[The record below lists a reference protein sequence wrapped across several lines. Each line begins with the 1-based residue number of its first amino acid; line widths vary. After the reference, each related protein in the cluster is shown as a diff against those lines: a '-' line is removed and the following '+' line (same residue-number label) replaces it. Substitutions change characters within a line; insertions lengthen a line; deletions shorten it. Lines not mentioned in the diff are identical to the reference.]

1 MTSPNQQPLVIAK
14 EKLLLVSF
22 FFFLYTL
29 VYYLGKSIGMANAI
43 KTSAGIVYL
52 PAGARLLA
60 CLVGRGWG
68 ALGVG
73 IATFLV
79 VLPNALP
86 DQDTSFHLAIS
97 TINSLSVLIS
107 VLLMLKTLGIKDDL
121 SNIKFLHLPLIDFVA
136 TFVQTTAYSWFLYSN
151 KVNLGIEGLEAKFLA
166 RWTGNFL
173 GGMVFM
179 ITFFALV
186 NIYKWHVGKED

>member
-1 MTSPNQQPLVIAK
+1 MTSTNQQQLVIAK

-22 FFFLYTL
+22 FFFLYTV

-79 VLPNALP
+79 VLPDTLP
-86 DQDTSFHLAIS
+86 DQDTSFHLAIA

-107 VLLMLKTLGIKDDL
+107 VLLMLKTLGIKNDL
-121 SNIKFLHLPLIDFVA
+121 SNIKFVHLPIIDFVA
-136 TFVQTTAYSWFLYSN
+136 TFVQTTAYSWFLYLN
-151 KVNLGIEGLEAKFLA
+151 KVNISIEDLEAKFLS

-179 ITFFALV
+179 IAFFALV
-186 NIYKWHVGKED
+186 NIYKWHAAKED